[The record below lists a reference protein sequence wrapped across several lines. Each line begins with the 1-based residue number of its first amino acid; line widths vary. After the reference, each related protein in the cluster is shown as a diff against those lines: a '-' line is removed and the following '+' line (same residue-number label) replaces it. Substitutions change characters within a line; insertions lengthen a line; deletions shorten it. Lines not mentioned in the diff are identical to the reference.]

1 MIGGKS
7 LAALGIGLLLVGL
20 LAGYLLWGRSTRTV
34 MDELADVKAR
44 LGEQTRRADELQS
57 KFAETESDLRQ
68 AAEGLRRERELR
80 ERFEDLVSK
89 GRK

>member
-1 MIGGKS
+1 MGVKS
-7 LAALGIGLLLVGL
+7 LAGLGIGLLLVGL
-20 LAGYLLWGRSTRTV
+20 LVGYLIWGRSTQKLAN
-34 MDELADVKAR
+34 ELADVKAR
-44 LGEQTRRADELQS
+44 LAEQARHADELQS
-57 KFAETESDLRQ
+57 KYAETESELRR